1 MLQISN
7 LKKHFGGVKAVD
19 GCSFEIKP
27 NTITALIG
35 PNGSGKST
43 LFDLISGI
51 IKPDS
56 GNIKFNKENLTNLSV
71 EQISNKGISRLFQ
84 QSRLF
89 SNLTIEENLELAL
102 NQEDTKFW
110 KNFLNRNNPD
120 NKSTINSILKLVNMS
135 QHKNKKSSDLSFGQ
149 KRLIEIA
156 RSILNPHKL
165 LMLDEPVAGVNP
177 KLRNTISRVIKQL
190 KQQGDT
196 ILLIEHDMN
205 FTLNIADHVI
215 VLDNGKVIAEGTPDQ
230 IRNNK
235 KVLEA
240 YLGDWFQISSNNSW
254 YFFATRSDTISNPI
268 GLPSQRV
275 IKTLFFV
282 KVTDEGRFNL
292 ENLTS

>member
-135 QHKNKKSSDLSFGQ
+135 QHKNKKSSYLSFGQ

-240 YLGDWFQISSNNSW
+240 YLGD
-254 YFFATRSDTISNPI
+254 
-268 GLPSQRV
+268 
-275 IKTLFFV
+275 
-282 KVTDEGRFNL
+282 
-292 ENLTS
+292 